1 MENGMRVLRSKAE
14 RLAAV
19 ANTTLLERCGRRMPM
34 TVYVASETGNDEGCR
49 KETAH
54 DDDDG
59 NNEKGGQRLAKD

>member
-1 MENGMRVLRSKAE
+1 MENRMRVLRSKAE

-19 ANTTLLERCGRRMPM
+19 ANTTLLERCGRRIPM

-54 DDDDG
+54 DDDG
-59 NNEKGGQRLAKD
+59 NSEKGGQRLAND

>member
-14 RLAAV
+14 RLATV
-19 ANTTLLERCGRRMPM
+19 AGTTLLERRGGYVPM
-34 TVYVASETGNDEGCR
+34 TIYVASETGNDEGCC

-59 NNEKGGQRLAKD
+59 NEAKGGQRLVKD

>member
-1 MENGMRVLRSKAE
+1 MENRMRVLGSKAE

-34 TVYVASETGNDEGCR
+34 TIYVASETGNDEGCR
-49 KETAH
+49 KEIAH